1 MENAEM
7 IKKRAQ
13 ETKSMKVV
21 AEDSEDGV
29 RKTVKMVDPMMP
41 NEEERREHEM
51 THVPYRS
58 WCRHCVRGRGKEM
71 NHKKSKGQPT
81 MTEIHMDL
89 CFPGEEDGSGS
100 LTVLVA
106 RDRVTRMTMSTV
118 LASKTKG
125 VFIAKRVVAFM
136 REIGCQQGDITVKTD
151 QEPAM
156 KAIVA

>member
-1 MENAEM
+1 MGEGRGEMSAEESAEEMGSDEGKGKDRMEHAEM
-7 IKKRAQ
+7 IKKRDR
-13 ETKSMKVV
+13 EKK
-21 AEDSEDGV
+21 SEDREDDGSG
-29 RKTVKMVDPMMP
+29 DA
-41 NEEERREHEM
+41 ERGGKREHEM

-71 NHKKSKGQPT
+71 NHKKSEGQPT

-118 LASKTKG
+118 LPSKTKG
-125 VFIAKRVVAFM
+125 VFIVKRVVAFM
-136 REIGCQQGDITVKTD
+136 R
-151 QEPAM
+151 
-156 KAIVA
+156 